1 MFDSSAI
8 SRVLILVIGVA
19 LIPVAARADNLLL
32 NPGAEQGKG
41 ENPSIWE
48 QASVPVDGLKMERT
62 TDVAKE
68 GKASLMISNE
78 HKYEKPVANNWMQSL
93 QTVPH
98 GATLRVAAAIRTKDA
113 DSANV
118 CLQCWDSTGE
128 KMLAFGSTP
137 VVRGDQDW
145 IRLTS
150 SPVIVPAATAS
161 IIVRAALLGTGM
173 VFFDELEVTSERPTG
188 PENQTA
194 DADTNGSS
202 ADSEKAS
209 EIDLAEVV
217 KNLHGKLVQRV
228 PVTRD
233 CMVLAYMKEWN
244 HGEVDNIGVANNDG
258 GVRTLLAWKALPA
271 KAIEGTNRRV
281 VLALYSRK
289 TDAKP
294 EASEIEISSIS
305 QKWQE
310 RTSWETQPKTQ
321 SGSDQAAMKIKFQPG
336 DGWKLFDITPLVQ
349 KKTSANQNGVM
360 LQFKD
365 ENRSGAK
372 QDWSGYQFVSR
383 EGEGEWKNRRPQ
395 VLVVESSASKSDST
409 DTK

>member
-1 MFDSSAI
+1 MFHSPAI
-8 SRVLILVIGVA
+8 SRVLTLVIAVA
-19 LIPVAARADNLLL
+19 LIPVATRADNLLL

-98 GATLRVAAAIRTKDA
+98 GATLRVAATIRTKDA
-113 DSANV
+113 DSVNV

-150 SPVIVPAATAS
+150 GPVIVPAATAS

-173 VFFDELEVTSERPTG
+173 VFFDELEVTSERTNG

-194 DADTNGSS
+194 DADANASD
-202 ADSEKAS
+202 ADSGKAS
-209 EIDLAEVV
+209 ETDLAEVV
-217 KNLHGKLVQRV
+217 KNMHGKLVQRV
-228 PVTRD
+228 PVSKD

-271 KAIEGTNRRV
+271 KAIEGPNRRV
-281 VLALYSRK
+281 LLAIYSRK

-294 EASEIEISSIS
+294 EASEIEISPIS

-310 RTSWETQPKTQ
+310 RTSWDTQPKVQ
-321 SGSDQAAMKIKFQPG
+321 SASDQVVVKTKFQLG
-336 DGWKLFDITPLVQ
+336 DGWKFFNITPLLE

-360 LQFKD
+360 LKFKE
-365 ENRSGAK
+365 ENQSGAK

-395 VLVVESSASKSDST
+395 VLIIEAEKKDDSAEK
-409 DTK
+409 K